1 MRKLQRLKHFL
12 WHICHFHG
20 PTCSTVTESVVATSR
35 EEAIIRVFGTMPPKC
50 MPLVIW
56 SEPIRRAAT

>member
-12 WHICHFHG
+12 WHVCHFHG
-20 PTCSTVTESVVATSR
+20 PTCTNVTESVIATSR
-35 EEAIIRVFGTMPPKC
+35 EEALIRVFGTMPPKY

-56 SEPIRRAAT
+56 SEPIGRAA

>member
-1 MRKLQRLKHFL
+1 MRKLQRIKHLL

-20 PTCSTVTESVVATSR
+20 PTCTNVTESVVATSR
-35 EEAIIRVFGTMPPKC
+35 EEALIRVFGTMPPKY

-56 SEPIRRAAT
+56 SEPIRRAV